1 MAGAEAEADEE
12 EGSDLAPLLSG
23 STGRRAEV
31 SPPLGAVC
39 CFDSLVTTPKVLSGS
54 DKH

>member
-1 MAGAEAEADEE
+1 MSACPLTPDVQRMAGAEAEADEE

-31 SPPLGAVC
+31 SPTGRRL
-39 CFDSLVTTPKVLSGS
+39 LL
-54 DKH
+54 